1 MGGCR
6 ETCCPRRRM
15 RYEAILLDFYG
26 TLVEEDDRIIGRI
39 VRAIAKDS
47 PVGPTPGQVAGAWR
61 FGEVCAAAYGSDF
74 RTQRELERES
84 LQTLLNTFQSRL
96 SVEALS
102 AELYAY
108 WRAPRVYAES
118 RAFVDG
124 LDVPICIASNI
135 DREDIMAAM
144 TRRRCHFEHVV
155 TSQCC
160 RSYKPRPEVFRRA
173 LDILGV
179 RPEEALHVG
188 DSWGSDVLGAHA
200 CGIPVAWINR
210 RGRPRPDDP
219 IPIAYE
225 VANLAELGALLKNT
239 R

>member
-1 MGGCR
+1 
-6 ETCCPRRRM
+6 M

-26 TLVEEDDRIIGRI
+26 TLVEEDDRIIDRI
-39 VRAIAKDS
+39 VRAIAEDS
-47 PVGPTPGQVAGAWR
+47 PARPTSGQVASAWR
-61 FGEVCAAAYGSDF
+61 FSEVCAAAHGSDF

-84 LQTLLNTFQSRL
+84 LRTLLNTYQSRL
-96 SVEALS
+96 SADELS
-102 AELYAY
+102 EELYAY
-108 WRAPRVYAES
+108 WRAPRAYAES
-118 RAFVDG
+118 KAFLDG
-124 LDVPICIASNI
+124 LGIPVCIASNI
-135 DREDIMAAM
+135 DRDDITAALAHH
-144 TRRRCHFEHVV
+144 RWSFKRVV

-188 DSWGSDVLGAHA
+188 DSWRSDVLGAHA

-210 RGRPRPDDP
+210 RGGPRPDDQVP
-219 IPIAYE
+219 VAYE
-225 VANLAELGALLKNT
+225 VANLAELGALLKNA